1 MENMCRRAFS
11 KHAGVFHEVP
21 DGHRH
26 LNSDVVQPRLTIERY
41 GTKQETAIKIKH
53 TKISSKQELKINI
66 KYLITV
72 TGEERELLFGNDL
85 MVH

>member
-1 MENMCRRAFS
+1 MQKSFLQTGR
-11 KHAGVFHEVP
+11 GFHVVP

-53 TKISSKQELKINI
+53 TKISSKQELKNQH
-66 KYLITV
+66 KVLITV